1 MQMKRAFTLMEI
13 MIAVA
18 IVGIMAIYVGPKLME
33 VFSGGQKSG
42 TEKDM
47 IGIKQALVNYKMDMG
62 HYPAAK
68 HGLQALLE
76 NVENSPKWKDAYLDE
91 LTAVPQDRWGRDYV
105 YNMPPQLAKQVGKRF
120 KHFEL
125 VSFGEQGE
133 GSDPK
138 DWIIV
143 GD

>member
-1 MQMKRAFTLMEI
+1 MQTKRAFTLMEI

-18 IVGIMAIYVGPKLME
+18 VVGIMAIYVGPKLME
-33 VFSGGQKSG
+33 VFSGGQASA
-42 TEKDM
+42 TLKDM
-47 IGIKQALVNYKMDMG
+47 VGIKQALVNYKLDIA
-62 HYPAAK
+62 HYPSVK

-76 NVENSPKWKDAYLDE
+76 NVENSPKWKGPYLDE
-91 LTAVPQDRWGRDYV
+91 LTTVPQDKWEREYI

-120 KHFEL
+120 KRFEL
-125 VSFGEQGE
+125 ISFGENGE